1 MKKPTARFVRTALLL
16 GFAIFLAYA
25 ALKTWRRIEPS
36 MLEQRLVAAARP
48 GDISMLSSVTCA
60 DCVVARRLLD
70 RLKVPYAECAVEVD
84 AQCFAQFKAIK
95 AIGTPTFVV
104 RGEPQA
110 GLNLRRMVAALE
122 AGR

>member
-1 MKKPTARFVRTALLL
+1 VKRNTAKLMRVALLL
-16 GFAIFLAYA
+16 GLALVMAYA
-25 ALKTWRRIEPS
+25 GLKTWRRIEPS
-36 MLEQRLVAAARP
+36 MLESRLVAAARP

-60 DCVVARRLLD
+60 DCVVARNLLD

-84 AQCFAQFKAIK
+84 AQCAARFKAIK
-95 AIGTPTFVV
+95 AIGTPTFIV

-110 GLNLRRMVAALE
+110 GLNLKRMVAALE